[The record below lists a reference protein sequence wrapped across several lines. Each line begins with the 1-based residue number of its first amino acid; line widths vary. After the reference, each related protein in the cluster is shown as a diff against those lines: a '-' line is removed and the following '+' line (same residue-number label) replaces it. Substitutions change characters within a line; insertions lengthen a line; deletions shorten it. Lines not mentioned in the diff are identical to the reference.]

1 MRIAHI
7 SDLHIL
13 DLAGVRAARFLNR
26 RLIGGIN
33 LMVRRRGQYRA
44 DILERLIEDIL
55 REGVDHVA
63 ITGDLSNL
71 ALEPEFDRVFHLI
84 KLLGGYDLV
93 SVVPGNHDYYTEGTI
108 KARRFEKYFNVFMY
122 QGYSDLETDL
132 YPYSKILGDVLLVG
146 LNSACHTT
154 PPLAYGTISAK
165 QLDAADRIL
174 SNPRVRQLRK
184 VVLLHHTLHRRSW
197 HTEATTRLVNRENLL
212 RVLMRNRVDLAL
224 YGHDHHGRVW
234 EMNEG
239 GHRLHLVNCGSST
252 RLGPHPH
259 QRARY
264 RLITMDIDE
273 GVRRIE
279 TKVYDPDERR
289 FYRMI

>member
-13 DLAGVRAARFLNR
+13 DLAGVRPGRFANR
-26 RLIGGIN
+26 RLIGGVN
-33 LMVRRRGQYRA
+33 LMLRRRGQYRA

-63 ITGDLSNL
+63 LTGDLSNL
-71 ALEPEFDRVFHLI
+71 ALEPEFERVFHLI
-84 KLLGGYDLV
+84 KLLGGYDRV
-93 SVVPGNHDYYTEGTI
+93 SVVPGNHDYYTGGAI
-108 KARRFEKYFNVFMY
+108 AARRFEKYFHGFMY
-122 QGYSDLETDL
+122 AGYSDLKTVF
-132 YPYSKILGDVLLVG
+132 YPYSKVLGDVLLVG

-154 PPLAYGTISAK
+154 PPMAYGTLSAK
-165 QLDAADRIL
+165 QLDATDKIL
-174 SNPRVRQLRK
+174 ASPRFRNLRK

-224 YGHDHHGRVW
+224 YGHDHLGRTW

-264 RLITMDIDE
+264 RLITLELEE

>member
-13 DLAGVRAARFLNR
+13 DLAGISAGRFANR
-26 RLIGGIN
+26 RLIGGLN
-33 LMVRRRGQYRA
+33 LALRRRGQYRT

-55 REGVDHVA
+55 REDVDHVA

-71 ALEPEFDRVFHLI
+71 ALESEFERVFHLV
-84 KLLGGYDLV
+84 KLLGGYDRV
-93 SVVPGNHDYYTEGTI
+93 SVVPGNHDYYTAGAI
-108 KARRFEKYFNVFMY
+108 AARRFEKFFNGFMY
-122 QGYSDLETDL
+122 QGYSDLKTVF
-132 YPYSKILGDVLLVG
+132 YPYSKVLGDVLLVG

-154 PPLAYGTISAK
+154 PPMSYGTISAK
-165 QLDAADRIL
+165 QLDATDKIL
-174 SNPRVRQLRK
+174 SSSRFRNLRK
-184 VVLLHHTLHRRSW
+184 VVLLHHTLHRQAW

-224 YGHDHHGRVW
+224 YGHDHHGKVW
-234 EMNEG
+234 EVDEG
-239 GHRLHLVNCGSST
+239 GHRLHLINCGSST
-252 RLGPHPH
+252 RLGPQPH

-264 RLITMDIDE
+264 HLITIE
-273 GVRRIE
+273 LERGVRRIE

-289 FYRMI
+289 FYRRI

>member
-13 DLAGVRAARFLNR
+13 DLAGVRVGRFANR
-26 RLIGGIN
+26 RLIGGAN
-33 LMVRRRGQYRA
+33 LVLRRRGQYRA

-71 ALEPEFDRVFHLI
+71 ALESEFERVFHLI
-84 KLLGGYDLV
+84 KLLGGYDRV
-93 SVVPGNHDYYTEGTI
+93 SVVPGNHDYYTGGAI
-108 KARRFEKYFNVFMY
+108 AARRFEKFFHGFMY
-122 QGYSDLETDL
+122 QGYSDLKTVF
-132 YPYSKILGDVLLVG
+132 YPYSKVLGDVVLVG

-154 PPLAYGTISAK
+154 PPMSYGTLSAK
-165 QLDAADRIL
+165 QLDAADKIL
-174 SNPRVRQLRK
+174 SSSRVRNLRK
-184 VVLLHHTLHRRSW
+184 VVLLHHTLHRRPW
-197 HTEATTRLVNRENLL
+197 HTEATTRLVNRESLL

-224 YGHDHHGRVW
+224 YGHDHQGRMW
-234 EMNEG
+234 ELDEG

-252 RLGPHPH
+252 RLGPQPD

-264 RLITMDIDE
+264 RLITVE
-273 GVRRIE
+273 LEAGVRRIE
-279 TKVYDPDERR
+279 TKVYDPNERR

>member
-224 YGHDHHGRVW
+224 YGHDHHGRIHRR
-234 EMNEG
+234 EQT
-239 GHRLHLVNCGSST
+239 GHATTIVCCGSST
-252 RLGPHPH
+252 RLVEDM
-259 QRARY
+259 QLVARY
-264 RLITMDIDE
+264 RIVTIDS
-273 GVRRIE
+273 GRIRRIE
-279 TKVYDPDERR
+279 TRIFDPKARKFFPE
-289 FYRMI
+289 

>member
-13 DLAGVRAARFLNR
+13 DLAGVRAGRFANR
-26 RLIGGIN
+26 RLLGGVN
-33 LMVRRRGQYRA
+33 LVLRRARQYRA
-44 DILERLIEDIL
+44 DILERLIEDVL
-55 REGVDHVA
+55 REDVDHVA

-71 ALEPEFDRVFHLI
+71 ALESEFERVFHLI
-84 KLLGGYDLV
+84 KLLGGYARV
-93 SVVPGNHDYYTEGTI
+93 SVVPGNHDYYTGGAIE
-108 KARRFEKYFNVFMY
+108 ARRFEKYFHGFMY
-122 QGYSDLETDL
+122 QGYTDL
-132 YPYSKILGDVLLVG
+132 GTVFYPYTKVLDDVLIVG

-154 PPLAYGTISAK
+154 PPMAYGTISAK
-165 QLDAADRIL
+165 QLDAADKLL
-174 SNPRVRQLRK
+174 SSTRFRNLRK
-184 VVLLHHTLHRRSW
+184 VVLLHHTLHRRAW

-224 YGHDHHGRVW
+224 YGHDHLGRIW

-252 RLGPHPH
+252 RLGPQPH

-264 RLITMDIDE
+264 RLITLE
-273 GVRRIE
+273 LERGVHRIQ
-279 TKVYDPDERR
+279 TKVYDPNERR
-289 FYRMI
+289 FYRKI